1 MYAANGAER
10 HRMIET
16 LRLQPKKANATEGD
30 ATAPKKRRRRRKPKA
45 KTASVANDAPQ
56 STDNES

>member
-45 KTASVANDAPQ
+45 KTAADAGETSVA
-56 STDNES
+56 TDNES